1 MNKALKRL
9 AIFSGPVLFI
19 SLLIIGK
26 PSTMSEAA
34 FAVLGVTLWMALWW
48 VTEAIPISVTALL
61 PIILFPL
68 TGALDIETT
77 TAAFGHKYVF
87 LYLGGFMLAV
97 AIEKWNLHKRIA
109 LSIIHLIG
117 TNIKL
122 IILGFMVATAFLS
135 MWISNT
141 ATTVMVLPMAISIVK
156 QLKDNPDTPED
167 ENKIFSKLLMLA
179 IAYAASIG
187 GIATLIGTPPNLVF
201 AGFVQKTYG
210 VDISFWQWMKF
221 GLPVASLLLVLAWL
235 YLTRVAYPLRRSR
248 FPGGKEEI
256 NRLLKELGPL
266 GKEEKMVLF
275 IFVLTAFCWIS
286 RSFLLQKIIPNIDD
300 TIIAMAAAVCLFL
313 IPAGK
318 KKRKLITWGEAVR
331 IPWGIILLFG
341 GGMALAKGF
350 GESGLAIWIGQQLTN
365 LENLPLFL
373 LVIVLITAV
382 NFLTEVTSNLA
393 TTAMLLPILASMAIA
408 LNLHPYFLMVS
419 ATLAASC
426 AFMLPV
432 ATPPNAVVFG
442 SGYLRIPDMI
452 KTGIFMNVISIL
464 ILSLIVYFALPVLW
478 DFDPE
483 IIPRKF
489 ESLDN

>member
-1 MNKALKRL
+1 MSRNFKRL
-9 AIFSGPVLFI
+9 AIFSGPVLFV
-19 SLLIIGK
+19 LLQIMGK
-26 PSTMSEAA
+26 PASMSEAA
-34 FAVLGVTLWMALWW
+34 FDVLGVTLWMALWW

-117 TNIKL
+117 TNIKS

-141 ATTVMVLPMAISIVK
+141 ATSVMMLPIGTAIIS
-156 QLKDNPDTPED
+156 QLKNNPETRQD
-167 ENKIFSKLLMLA
+167 ENMIFGKALMLA
-179 IAYAASIG
+179 IAYSASIG

-201 AGFVQKTYG
+201 AGIVEELYG
-210 VDISFWQWMKF
+210 IEISFTKWIILGF
-221 GLPVASLLLVLAWL
+221 PISILLLFICWK
-235 YLTRVAYPLRRSR
+235 YLTTKAFTFTYLE
-248 FPGGKEEI
+248 FPGGKTEI
-256 NRLLKELGPL
+256 NRLRKELGSMSTQ
-266 GKEEKMVLF
+266 EKRVLLVF
-275 IFVLTAFCWIS
+275 GFTAFCWIS
-286 RSFLLQKIIPNIDD
+286 RSFLIQPYLPFIDD
-300 TIIAMAAAVCLFL
+300 TIIAMTAAVCLFI

-318 KKRKLITWGEAVR
+318 NKRKLINWEEAVK
-331 IPWGIILLFG
+331 IPCGIILLFG

-373 LVIVLITAV
+373 LVIVLISAV

-408 LNLHPYFLMVS
+408 LNLHPYFLMVG

-452 KTGIFMNVISIL
+452 KTGIFMNILSII
-464 ILSLIVYFALPVLW
+464 ILSLVVYFALPILW
-478 DFDPE
+478 NFDPE

-489 ESLDN
+489 ESLNN